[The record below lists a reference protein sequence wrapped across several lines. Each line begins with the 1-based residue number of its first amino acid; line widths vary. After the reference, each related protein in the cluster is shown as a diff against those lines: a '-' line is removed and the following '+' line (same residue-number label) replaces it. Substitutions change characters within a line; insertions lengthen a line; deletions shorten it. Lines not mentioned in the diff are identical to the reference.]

1 MWWMIRQNFQASH
14 QLSSF
19 FDHRSIIDPW
29 SSNPTLSETFTF
41 DLSIPFLTAY
51 HSGKGACVYATYRD
65 RSVCAVV
72 CSRDCITDSI
82 CLRFL
87 FALRCCLNHSLFYP
101 DDFVSCVCRVLNID
115 EGTEISDRVDMH
127 HASYQSTLSST
138 HHPEISSSTRKHSDF
153 IRRRSYTPYFTLTS
167 LAFAPQLVATLVAG
181 PLITTLTTNS
191 CTLKRRRRNHHN
203 HSNLA

>member
-1 MWWMIRQNFQASH
+1 M
-14 QLSSF
+14 
-19 FDHRSIIDPW
+19 
-29 SSNPTLSETFTF
+29 
-41 DLSIPFLTAY
+41 
-51 HSGKGACVYATYRD
+51 YATYRD
-65 RSVCAVV
+65 RSVCAVA
-72 CSRDCITDSI
+72 CSRDCITGSI

-87 FALRCCLNHSLFYP
+87 FALRCCLNHSFFYP

-138 HHPEISSSTRKHSDF
+138 HHPEISSSTRRHSDF

-167 LAFAPQLVATLVAG
+167 LAFAPHLVTTLVAG

-203 HSNLA
+203 HSNLAQINCVSDLHQTTTAILI